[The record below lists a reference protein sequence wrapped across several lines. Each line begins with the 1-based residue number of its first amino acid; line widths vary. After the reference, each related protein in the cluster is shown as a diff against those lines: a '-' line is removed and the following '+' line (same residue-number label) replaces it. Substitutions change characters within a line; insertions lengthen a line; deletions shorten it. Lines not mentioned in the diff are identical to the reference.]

1 MTDIRAFKALSLLT
15 TIGVVAVAACTI
27 QLRGGD
33 RSPPPPKAEQTADA
47 TSSDLAR
54 CRNVTADHAAGYER
68 CKQVWAENRRR
79 FLARK
84 TVAQFQAATI
94 PPPAWRSLQRI
105 KAGSRTDIRTW
116 RPLRRSSHDWYGDH

>member
-15 TIGVVAVAACTI
+15 TIGVLVVTACTI

-33 RSPPPPKAEQTADA
+33 GPQPPKAEQTTDA

-54 CRNVTADHAAGYER
+54 CRSVTAEQAEGYER

-79 FLARK
+79 FLGKKDGAAIPGDDSAAG
-84 TVAQFQAATI
+84 VALIPKDQSRIPQGYPNLAT
-94 PPPAWRSLQRI
+94 PEASKP
-105 KAGSRTDIRTW
+105 
-116 RPLRRSSHDWYGDH
+116 